1 MAAQDAELKLRVSL
15 DLAFFRQQLAGLGTA
30 AAGYSVPINV
40 KFDRRSVQNEL
51 NALGRNVSQ
60 RKYRLEVATNISS
73 EIENAA
79 KLAKA
84 LDGLSKSRKSAQVS
98 INQQLGLG
106 TLLQGPASGGLDS
119 KSVGRLYRAAAR
131 AGILEYSKEVART
144 KASAVAALEA
154 VGSDSVKGLLNG
166 LTSEDK
172 KLKEAAEYLGEALIG
187 TVKKVLGIASP
198 SREFKKIGQNVGEGF
213 QQGMLSSMDKAF
225 DAAEGLMRTRMKVL
239 DTLARGIFRMAG
251 IDPEALRQQ
260 EAVRRLPPAINF
272 PASIPSRRIP
282 IGPSSTGRA
291 LTGVSQAALPGQSI
305 TAAKYLPSDLGVEL
319 KNILRNAAYAFVD
332 SLKDRVRRVSVREIN
347 QAQLMSSQVAGLL
360 SPAVGRES
368 ARYGGPGDARGRR
381 MAAAHARS
389 AARRASVMAET
400 PQGFSLGAG
409 GSGPGGPFRQYA
421 QPPRGGAIVPYQAP
435 TPRESGIRGPGG
447 FRGISQQLSRFKQ
460 GMAPLQQARLPLTG
474 AVSELGGEFGNAI
487 KQVLLFGT
495 AYKALAFFIDMPAQ
509 AFEAARSL
517 ASFQNQ
523 LMAVTGGGP
532 AFEQSLRFIS
542 DTVQRFNVPL
552 ESARTGFARLYASME
567 PAGID
572 QSTIQGLFTGIS
584 QAAATLSMTPDQ
596 VDRVTYAF
604 SQMASKGK
612 IMSEEVT
619 GQLGDV
625 IPGALSLMADAA
637 GMSMADFKKAMEDG
651 QLSGDALGQVLNNV
665 GIVLGER
672 FGKGAEGAAK
682 TLQGSINN
690 INNSLKSMYEALS
703 PIVNQF
709 AQAFGPKIQSI
720 IKDATDVFSILSG
733 NFSDVED
740 AAKALSP
747 QGMALYKVIKQLTPA
762 VTNAASSVASLG
774 QLFLQLSPVIVN
786 VVTAA
791 LQFLNTDLG
800 RGLIIF
806 AGAVGT
812 LTTAFSV
819 LKATGLAPTIAALYN
834 FIAAMVAA
842 QAKQFALW
850 IVGLTKGMLGLRN
863 AFRAARISAVLFTG
877 ALTAIAT
884 AGISLIIAGIANAML
899 DVGDNAKKAAG
910 DVAQLKHQLDGI
922 AGAGDVLAAQSNL
935 EMKQGVE
942 QAAELI
948 VAVRQK
954 ELAEAQKRKSY
965 ADPATLL
972 QVNAAKTNL
981 ETANTAFGKAIEER
995 VLAEKTVNNAKR
1007 VAGERATALLPSR
1020 QEVTLGEDEDKKTGK
1035 TAASKLK
1042 EYDRDLAS
1050 HYTNIAR
1057 TESEG
1062 IKQRMDLTSRE
1073 KEIALAVIDF
1083 TLKDKLARAQYQ
1095 RDIRKTNELVVAD
1108 RQQYL
1113 ADKKSQLDAELKLA
1127 EEEFGTVV
1135 LSPFTE
1141 RAEGEVE
1148 AQNELK
1154 ESIKAL
1160 KSEREELSAVEKAEI
1175 YIQTSL
1181 KGITEEYKDQLTPFI
1196 QRLRDAATETDRL
1209 SKVEKALAEQR
1220 KYNKGPLAD
1229 AQGKARL
1236 AGMLDPRQELRE
1248 GIRQRLGESATPERI
1263 EELAKLEETTMRMED
1278 IKGAIQGVKDEF
1290 AGLFSTIITGSG
1302 SAQESLAQAFANIG
1316 KSFADMAGEMIAQW
1330 LYMQA
1335 IGLISQM
1342 FPGGGSTGLSDLN
1355 APANINNPLGV
1366 ISNANGNVLLGG
1378 FQAFANGGVV
1388 TGPTLGLV
1396 GEGRYN
1402 EAVVPLPDGRS
1413 IPVEMGGAAG
1423 PQINSS
1429 IVVNVSSDGQ
1439 SSSKGGGS
1447 DSAGLGR
1454 KLEGAVKQVIVD
1466 ELRPGGLL
1474 GRR

>member
-15 DLAFFRQQLAGLGTA
+15 DLAFFRQQLAGLGPA

-60 RKYRLEVATNISS
+60 RKYRLEVATNIKA
-73 EIENAA
+73 EIKNAGT
-79 KLAKA
+79 LAKA
-84 LDGLSKSRKSAQVS
+84 LRGLDNAVQTSKGIASRATGGVGGATVDASKIQTLINRATKAPLEALYKGMAKANIPMAEVGKSTVS
-98 INQQLGLG
+98 SLRASIISGVPAISKDIALGL
-106 TLLQGPASGGLDS
+106 A
-119 KSVGRLYRAAAR
+119 
-131 AGILEYSKEVART
+131 
-144 KASAVAALEA
+144 
-154 VGSDSVKGLLNG
+154 NG
-166 LTSEDK
+166 LNP
-172 KLKEAAEYLGEALIG
+172 KLKENGGKGARLFIDSFKDAA
-187 TVKKVLGIASP
+187 GIASP
-198 SREFKKIGQNVGEGF
+198 SKIFKKLGKFSADGLEIGFV
-213 QQGMLSSMDKAF
+213 
-225 DAAEGLMRTRMKVL
+225 EGLKDFKVRAVSEIKKIVALMRLELASVG
-239 DTLARGIFRMAG
+239 DVNIGAGIGAARGG
-251 IDPEALRQQ
+251 
-260 EAVRRLPPAINF
+260 VRGPRGGVRGGTQYM
-272 PASIPSRRIP
+272 SP
-282 IGPSSTGRA
+282 IGPLPTNSQVPWGRGNRGMYGGSGFEPFIGGPTRGAQGALSGMPGVASAISTPDMLGRMQ
-291 LTGVSQAALPGQSI
+291 LALPAAGESSAAVMKGALF
-305 TAAKYLPSDLGVEL
+305 AAKEL
-319 KNILRNAAYAFVD
+319 
-332 SLKDRVRRVSVREIN
+332 
-347 QAQLMSSQVAGLL
+347 QARL
-360 SPAVGRES
+360 
-368 ARYGGPGDARGRR
+368 
-381 MAAAHARS
+381 RS
-389 AARRASVMAET
+389 ATRSASVMGENQMYSTVAGQV
-400 PQGFSLGAG
+400 PVGAG
-409 GSGPGGPFRQYA
+409 GPFLPGGKGSGGL
-421 QPPRGGAIVPYQAP
+421 PRK
-435 TPRESGIRGPGG
+435 SGISGPGG
-447 FRGISQQLSRFKQ
+447 FREISQQLSRFKQ

-495 AYKALAFFIDMPAQ
+495 AYKALAFIIDMPAQ

-532 AFEQSLRFIS
+532 AFEQSLQFIS

-552 ESARTGFARLYASME
+552 ESARVGFARLYASME

-665 GIVLGER
+665 GVVLGER

-690 INNSLKSMYEALS
+690 INNSIKSMYEALS

-720 IKDATDVFSILSG
+720 IKDATDVFSVLSG
-733 NFSDVED
+733 NFSDAED

-747 QGMALYKVIKQLTPA
+747 QGMALYKIIQQLTPA
-762 VTNAASSVASLG
+762 VQNAASSVASLG
-774 QLFLQLSPVIVN
+774 QLLLQLSPVIVN

-791 LQFLNTDLG
+791 LQFLNTNLG
-800 RGLIIF
+800 RGIIIF

-819 LKATGLAPTIAALYN
+819 LKATGLVPTIAAIYN
-834 FIAAMVAA
+834 FIAVMVAA

-850 IVGLTKGMLGLRN
+850 IVGLTNGMLGLRN

-877 ALTAIAT
+877 ALTAVAT
-884 AGISLIIAGIANAML
+884 AGISLVIAGIANAML

-948 VAVRQK
+948 VATRQK
-954 ELAEAQKRKSY
+954 ELEDAEKRKSY

-972 QVNAAKTNL
+972 QVNAAKKNL

-1035 TAASKLK
+1035 TKVSKLQA
-1042 EYDRDLAS
+1042 YDRDLAS

-1073 KEIALAVIDF
+1073 KEIALATIDY
-1083 TLKDKLARAQYQ
+1083 TLKETLARAQYQ
-1095 RDIRKTNELVVAD
+1095 RDMGKTNELVVAD

-1127 EEEFGTVV
+1127 EEEFATVV
-1135 LSPFTE
+1135 LSPFTK
-1141 RAEGEVE
+1141 RAESEIE

-1160 KSEREELSAVEKAEI
+1160 KSGREELSAVEKAEI

-1181 KGITEEYKDQLTPFI
+1181 KGMTEEYTNQLTLSI
-1196 QRLRDAATETDRL
+1196 QKVKDAATGTDRL
-1209 SKVEKALAEQR
+1209 IKVRKALAEQQ

-1330 LYMQA
+1330 LYMEA
-1335 IGLISQM
+1335 IGLIRQM

-1355 APANINNPLGV
+1355 APANIKNPLGV
-1366 ISNANGNVLLGG
+1366 LPNANGNVLLGG

-1429 IVVNVSSDGQ
+1429 IVVNVSSDGKT
-1439 SSSKGGGS
+1439 SSSGAGS

>member
-73 EIENAA
+73 EIKNAGM
-79 KLAKA
+79 LAKA
-84 LDGLSKSRKSAQVS
+84 LRGLDNAVQKNKGITSRAAGGVSGATVDASKIQTLINRATKPALQALYKGMADAKIPMKDVGTSTVNSLKAS
-98 INQQLGLG
+98 IISGVPAISKDIALGL
-106 TLLQGPASGGLDS
+106 A
-119 KSVGRLYRAAAR
+119 
-131 AGILEYSKEVART
+131 
-144 KASAVAALEA
+144 
-154 VGSDSVKGLLNG
+154 NG
-166 LTSEDK
+166 LNP
-172 KLKEAAEYLGEALIG
+172 KLKENGGKAARLFIDSFKDAA
-187 TVKKVLGIASP
+187 GIASP
-198 SREFKKIGQNVGEGF
+198 SKIFKQLGEFSADGLEIGFVEGLKDFKVRAVSEIKKIV
-213 QQGMLSSMDKAF
+213 A
-225 DAAEGLMRTRMKVL
+225 LMRLELASVGNVNIGAGIGA
-239 DTLARGIFRMAG
+239 ARGG
-251 IDPEALRQQ
+251 
-260 EAVRRLPPAINF
+260 VRGGTQYM
-272 PASIPSRRIP
+272 SP
-282 IGPSSTGRA
+282 IGPLPTNSQVPWARGNRGMYGGSGFEPFIGGPTRGAQGALSGMPGVASAISTPDMLGRMQ
-291 LTGVSQAALPGQSI
+291 LALPAAGESSA
-305 TAAKYLPSDLGVEL
+305 TAMRGIQLAAREL
-319 KNILRNAAYAFVD
+319 
-332 SLKDRVRRVSVREIN
+332 
-347 QAQLMSSQVAGLL
+347 QAM
-360 SPAVGRES
+360 R
-368 ARYGGPGDARGRR
+368 
-381 MAAAHARS
+381 RS
-389 AARRASVMAET
+389 AARSASVMGESQMYSTVAGQV
-400 PQGFSLGAG
+400 PVGAG
-409 GSGPGGPFRQYA
+409 GPFLPAGKGSGGGGA
-421 QPPRGGAIVPYQAP
+421 APPRGG
-435 TPRESGIRGPGG
+435 GISGPGG
-447 FRGISQQLSRFKQ
+447 FRGVSQQLSRFKQ

-495 AYKALAFFIDMPAQ
+495 AYKALAFIIDMPAQ

-651 QLSGDALGQVLNNV
+651 QLSGEALGQVLNNV

-690 INNSLKSMYEALS
+690 INNSLQSMYEALS

-747 QGMALYKVIKQLTPA
+747 QGMALYGVIKQLTPA

-774 QLFLQLSPVIVN
+774 QLFLQLTPVIVN

-819 LKATGLAPTIAALYN
+819 LKATGLVPTIAALYN

-910 DVAQLKHQLDGI
+910 DVSQLKHQLDGI

-935 EMKQGVE
+935 EIRQGVE

-948 VAVRQK
+948 VATRETELTEAK
-954 ELAEAQKRKSY
+954 EMKSY
-965 ADPATLL
+965 ADPARLL
-972 QVNAAKTNL
+972 RVKAAKANL
-981 ETANTAFGKAIEER
+981 KTANTAFEKAIEER
-995 VLAEKTVNNAKR
+995 VLAEKTLKNAKR
-1007 VAGERATALLPSR
+1007 VAGERATALLPAR
-1020 QEVTLGEDEDKKTGK
+1020 QEVTLDGDEDKKTGK
-1035 TAASKLK
+1035 TTASKLK
-1042 EYDRDLAS
+1042 AYDRDLAS

-1057 TESEG
+1057 TESEA

-1073 KEIALAVIDF
+1073 KEIALATIDF
-1083 TLKDKLARAQYQ
+1083 TLKETLARAQYQ
-1095 RDIRKTNELVVAD
+1095 RDIGKTNGLVVAD

-1135 LSPFTE
+1135 LSPFTK

-1160 KSEREELSAVEKAEI
+1160 KSGREDLSAVEKAEI

-1196 QRLRDAATETDRL
+1196 QKLRDAATETDRL
-1209 SKVEKALAEQR
+1209 NKVEKALAEQR

-1342 FPGGGSTGLSDLN
+1342 FPGGGLTSLSKLD

-1366 ISNANGNVLLGG
+1366 MPNANGNVLLGG

>member
-60 RKYRLEVATNISS
+60 RRYRLEVATNISS

-106 TLLQGPASGGLDS
+106 TLLKGPASGGLDS
-119 KSVGRLYRAAAR
+119 KSVKRLYQAAAR

-166 LTSEDK
+166 LTSEEK

-305 TAAKYLPSDLGVEL
+305 TAAKYLPSDLGVDL

-347 QAQLMSSQVAGLL
+347 QAQLMPSQVAGLL

-435 TPRESGIRGPGG
+435 TPRESGISGPGG
-447 FRGISQQLSRFKQ
+447 FRGVSQQLSRFKQ

-495 AYKALAFFIDMPAQ
+495 AYKALAFIIDMPAQ

-532 AFEQSLRFIS
+532 AFEQSLQFIS

-552 ESARTGFARLYASME
+552 ESARAGFARLYASME

-720 IKDATDVFSILSG
+720 IKDATDVFSVLSG
-733 NFSDVED
+733 NFSDAED

-747 QGMALYKVIKQLTPA
+747 QGMALYKIIQQLTPA
-762 VTNAASSVASLG
+762 VQNAASSVASLG
-774 QLFLQLSPVIVN
+774 QLFLKLSPVIVN

-791 LQFLNTDLG
+791 LQFLNTNLG
-800 RGLIIF
+800 RGIIIF

-812 LTTAFSV
+812 LTTAFSL
-819 LKATGLAPTIAALYN
+819 LKATGLVPTIAAIYN
-834 FIAAMVAA
+834 FIAVMVAA

-877 ALTAIAT
+877 ALTAVAT
-884 AGISLIIAGIANAML
+884 AGISLVIAGIANAML

-948 VAVRQK
+948 VATRKK
-954 ELAEAQKRKSY
+954 ELADAQENKSY
-965 ADPATLL
+965 ADPARLL
-972 QVNAAKTNL
+972 QVNAAKANL
-981 ETANTAFGKAIEER
+981 ATAQTDFRKAIEER

-1020 QEVTLGEDEDKKTGK
+1020 QKVTLDKDKDEETKKT
-1035 TAASKLK
+1035 KLK
-1042 EYDRDLAS
+1042 EYDRDLANY
-1050 HYTNIAR
+1050 YTNIAR

-1062 IKQRMDLTSRE
+1062 IKQRMDITSRE

-1095 RDIRKTNELVVAD
+1095 RDIKKTNELVVGD

-1135 LSPFTE
+1135 LSPFTK

-1154 ESIKAL
+1154 ESIEAL
-1160 KSEREELSAVEKAEI
+1160 KSEREELSAIEKAEI
-1175 YIQTSL
+1175 YIQASL
-1181 KGITEEYKDQLTPFI
+1181 KGMTEEYKDQLTPFI
-1196 QRLRDAATETDRL
+1196 QKLRDAATETDRL

-1302 SAQESLAQAFANIG
+1302 SAQEALAQSFANIG

-1355 APANINNPLGV
+1355 APASINNPLGV
-1366 ISNANGNVLLGG
+1366 LPNANGNVLLGG